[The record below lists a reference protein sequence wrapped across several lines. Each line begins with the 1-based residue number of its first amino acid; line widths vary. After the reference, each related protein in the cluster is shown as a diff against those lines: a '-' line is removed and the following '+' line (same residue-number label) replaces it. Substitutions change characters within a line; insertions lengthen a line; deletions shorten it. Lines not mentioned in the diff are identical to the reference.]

1 MTPKKIKELVLKN
14 RELELSE
21 FIELLQSIDDT
32 NDGITVEKYDC
43 AIELNFS
50 GINTFI
56 HAFVSDEI
64 CENEELYKE
73 VVELAENED
82 WEELEEKIIRFYVCV
97 IDEKGDTITTYEDFF
112 LTREEW
118 LRLGSR

>member
-21 FIELLQSIDDT
+21 FIELLQSVDKT
-32 NDGITVEKYDC
+32 NDGIDIEEYNC

-97 IDEKGDTITTYEDFF
+97 IDEEGDTITTYEDFF